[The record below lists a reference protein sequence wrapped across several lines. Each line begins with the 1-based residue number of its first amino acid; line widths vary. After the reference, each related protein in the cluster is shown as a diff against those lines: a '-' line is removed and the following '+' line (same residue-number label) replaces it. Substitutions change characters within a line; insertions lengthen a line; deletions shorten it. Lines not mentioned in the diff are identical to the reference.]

1 MIQTRLDV
9 DQVELKRA
17 LSAQENA
24 VHRIRDGEASTKPS
38 SLVAVGLVE
47 AARTWGGQL
56 CVRSRTKLC
65 YYPLV

>member
-1 MIQTRLDV
+1 MIHTRLDV
-9 DQVELKRA
+9 NQMEMKGA
-17 LSAQENA
+17 LSAPENT

-56 CVRSRTKLC
+56 CVRSRTKLSR
-65 YYPLV
+65 YPLL